1 MADAGLQDIWGEQI
15 YGCHVVK
22 QINDTLYLFK
32 EKFFQTDSICWSAV
46 FKKCGGITL
55 DANKIEAMKP
65 IVFIF
70 GRPENLCR
78 RQSVVVI
85 WLSAVYSAGTI

>member
-32 EKFFQTDSICWSAV
+32 EKFFSN
-46 FKKCGGITL
+46 G
-55 DANKIEAMKP
+55 
-65 IVFIF
+65 
-70 GRPENLCR
+70 
-78 RQSVVVI
+78 
-85 WLSAVYSAGTI
+85 